1 MKHLIAL
8 FLMLQLL
15 LATACGQSQSE
26 KETFKTLKFIRFD
39 QKNMQAW
46 YVPTRAVLSGP
57 GNATAPVLLLIGKE
71 ILLQGM
77 LKLQESSEDLAALEN
92 SLKARYGN
100 DLSLRRDLT
109 CGVRIKAELNY
120 KTVFEHQT
128 MSGNQGLP
136 LMMNLPDPGSASL
149 KIRLQFSPASTPGP
163 ALQKSGS
170 FSYSKTMQNVNGQKQ
185 AEEQAIATATT
196 IAQPVTGSF
205 DVTHD
210 IELR

>member
-1 MKHLIAL
+1 MKNLTGL
-8 FLMLQLL
+8 FLLLQLL
-15 LATACGQSQSE
+15 LSASCGQNQAE
-26 KETFKTLKFIRFD
+26 KEAFKTLKFTRFD
-39 QKNMQAW
+39 QQNMQAW

-71 ILLQGM
+71 MLLQGM
-77 LKLQESSEDLAALEN
+77 LKLQESSEDRAALEN
-92 SLKARYGN
+92 ELRARYGAN
-100 DLSLRRDLT
+100 ISLKRDLT
-109 CGVRIKAELNY
+109 SNVLIKAELNG

-136 LMMNLPDPGSASL
+136 LMINLPDPGSASL
-149 KIRLQFSPASTPGP
+149 KIHLQFSPVSTQDT
-163 ALQKSGS
+163 AFQKTRS
-170 FSYSKTMQNVNGQKQ
+170 FNYSRTVQTVNGQKQ
-185 AEEQAIATATT
+185 AEERAIATATT